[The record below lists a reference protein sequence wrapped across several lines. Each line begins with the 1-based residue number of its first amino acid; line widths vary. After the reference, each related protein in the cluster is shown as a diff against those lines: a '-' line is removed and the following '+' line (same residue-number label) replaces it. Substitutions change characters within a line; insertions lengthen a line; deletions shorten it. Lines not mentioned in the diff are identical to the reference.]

1 MCQLISFIL
10 WYCNC
15 FIRISLLWSI
25 LEVQKDK
32 YFLYLVLW
40 YTAAFITFTL
50 VSTVFDNPLP
60 EMGLSH
66 DEKCVTSLQT
76 IYRAS
81 CGVCQ
86 LAAEAWGKQPMERKN
101 YTTRYLIDWII
112 QAWTSLILYTMK
124 IIDSPACS
132 CGFVNENE
140 FHFLL
145 VCPLYNRPR
154 VTLQNAM
161 GHIAP
166 FTLRTL
172 LYGDDNLDFTENKRI
187 ITETFQIYQWFQ

>member
-1 MCQLISFIL
+1 MCQLLSFIL
-10 WYCNC
+10 WYCNW

-66 DEKCVTSLQT
+66 DEKCEHQNYISGIMWCLPAGCRGVTSLQT

-112 QAWTSLILYTMK
+112 QAWTSLYYENYRF
-124 IIDSPACS
+124 S
-132 CGFVNENE
+132 C
-140 FHFLL
+140 LL
-145 VCPLYNRPR
+145 VWICKWKWISFLTSLSS
-154 VTLQNAM
+154 VQ
-161 GHIAP
+161 
-166 FTLRTL
+166 
-172 LYGDDNLDFTENKRI
+172 
-187 ITETFQIYQWFQ
+187 